1 MRKPVTAD
9 SGLAE
14 KLASLNERSL
24 MRILKALD
32 AFDAEEV
39 YPALGIKVG
48 DYEKMVQDEV
58 DKRLA

>member
-9 SGLAE
+9 NGLVE
-14 KLASLNERSL
+14 KLTRLNEQSL
-24 MRILKALD
+24 LRILKALD

-48 DYEKMVQDEV
+48 DYEKMVQDEI
-58 DKRLA
+58 DTRLA